1 VKRLLAALGLAL
13 AVWALT
19 IVSSAGQ
26 AAINVD
32 SADAV
37 NQFPNGVTFSISL
50 HSDSEISKVQFRYTV
65 PPDGTNVYEA
75 PECTSGASVK
85 CTYNLKSGPKLFLVP
100 GANVVYHWQAEDAA
114 GDTLETEP
122 ATFVYEDDRFHW
134 KSVSDGNLTLW
145 YYSGSESEVRPLLQ
159 TGVEGLQRMEDLL
172 ATSVGF
178 PVKVYVYATAEDM
191 RPATLSTQD
200 TPAGVITL
208 GEVYFSDTAVVSED
222 EVPQD
227 VLRHELAHIVTRQA
241 VKGPFGNLPAWL
253 DEGTAVYAQA
263 NRLSDEEDALNLA
276 IKSNNVLSLR
286 SMSSASVGL
295 SNGNV
300 SLFYGEAWSLVS
312 FLVNDY
318 GADKLAGLFAVFKAG
333 STVDKALLQVY
344 GFDQDGMESAWRQS
358 VGLPP
363 KQATPE
369 EGQGIQPLPTLKPL
383 GGDGQQGGDNGQTAS
398 TGSSNRLLLIIIG
411 SAVLGVLV
419 LTAAGVAVARRSR

>member
-1 VKRLLAALGLAL
+1 MKRLLAALGLAL

-26 AAINVD
+26 GAINVD
-32 SADAV
+32 SSDAV
-37 NQFPNGVTFSISL
+37 NEFPNGVTFSISL
-50 HSDSEISKVQFRYTV
+50 HSDSEISKVQFRYAV
-65 PPDGTNVYEA
+65 PPDGTNVYEE
-75 PECTSGASVK
+75 PECTSGTSVT

-100 GANVVYHWQAEDAA
+100 GANVVYHWQATDAA

-159 TGVEGLQRMEDLL
+159 TGVEGLRRMEDLL

-200 TPAGVITL
+200 TPVGVITL

-227 VLRHELAHIVTRQA
+227 VLRHELAHIVVKQA
-241 VKGPFGNLPAWL
+241 VAGPFGNLPAWL
-253 DEGTAVYAQA
+253 NEGTAVYAQA
-263 NRLSDEEDALNLA
+263 DRLPEEEDALNLA

-300 SLFYGEAWSLVS
+300 SLFYGC
-312 FLVNDY
+312 
-318 GADKLAGLFAVFKAG
+318 
-333 STVDKALLQVY
+333 LLY
-344 GFDQDGMESAWRQS
+344 TSPSPRDCS
-358 VGLPP
+358 
-363 KQATPE
+363 
-369 EGQGIQPLPTLKPL
+369 
-383 GGDGQQGGDNGQTAS
+383 
-398 TGSSNRLLLIIIG
+398 
-411 SAVLGVLV
+411 
-419 LTAAGVAVARRSR
+419 

>member
-1 VKRLLAALGLAL
+1 MRRVLTASGLAL

-19 IVSSAGQ
+19 VVSGAGQ
-26 AAINVD
+26 GAISVD
-32 SADAV
+32 SSDAV

-85 CTYNLKSGPKLFLVP
+85 CTYNLKSGAELFLVP
-100 GANVVYHWQAEDAA
+100 GANVVYYWQATDAA
-114 GDTLETEP
+114 GDTLQTEP

-145 YYSGSESEVRPLLQ
+145 YYSGSESDVRPLLQ

-178 PVKVYVYATAEDM
+178 PVKVYAYATAEDM

-227 VLRHELAHIVTRQA
+227 VLRHELAHIVIKQA
-241 VKGPFGNLPAWL
+241 VAGPFGNLPAWL
-253 DEGTAVYAQA
+253 NEGTAVYAQA
-263 NRLSDEEDALNLA
+263 NRLPEEEDALNLA
-276 IKSNNVLSLR
+276 IKSNDVLSLR
-286 SMSSASVGL
+286 SMSSASVAM
-295 SNGNV
+295 SSANV

-312 FLVNDY
+312 FLINDY
-318 GADKLAGLFAVFKAG
+318 GAEKFAGLFAVFKAG

-363 KQATPE
+363 KQATPS
-369 EGQGIQPLPTLKPL
+369 EGQGTQPPPTLKPF
-383 GGDGQQGGDNGQTAS
+383 GGDGQQGGSGQTAS
-398 TGSSNRLLLIIIG
+398 SGSGNRLLLIIIG